1 MTVAI
6 EKMTLEEFLAYD
18 DGTDKLYELEN
29 GELIDMPSE
38 SEINRRIAMFVL
50 AHFLQLGI
58 PAYRLTMK
66 TEVAVSGSRVSV
78 RVPDLLVLSEELAT
92 EMDGA
97 SRSIVLMD
105 MPPPL
110 LVVEVVS
117 PNQEK
122 RDYRYKRTEYA
133 ARGIAEYWIVDP
145 IAQKVTVLEW
155 VEGEDLDF
163 WLRQFAGKLPYE
175 QLWEVF
181 APVLEALETIHAE
194 GFVHRDLKPA
204 NILVMGDGV
213 ERGRV
218 KIADMGFARLFNSPL
233 KPMADLGRDS
243 LMKLKRF
250 NCQFF

>member
-1 MTVAI
+1 MTVSI
-6 EKMTLEEFLAYD
+6 EKMTLAEFLIYD

-29 GELIDMPSE
+29 GELLDMPSE
-38 SEINRRIAMFVL
+38 SEINRRIAGFL
-50 AHFLQLGI
+50 FAYFLQLGI

-92 EMDGA
+92 AMDGA
-97 SRSIVLMD
+97 TRSIVLMD

-122 RDYRYKRTEYA
+122 RDYRYKRSEYA

-155 VEGEDLDF
+155 VEGLYEEQVYTGDSQIESSVLDN
-163 WLRQFAGKLPYE
+163 
-175 QLWEVF
+175 
-181 APVLEALETIHAE
+181 I
-194 GFVHRDLKPA
+194 DLK
-204 NILVMGDGV
+204 V
-213 ERGRV
+213 ERVLHGR
-218 KIADMGFARLFNSPL
+218 
-233 KPMADLGRDS
+233 
-243 LMKLKRF
+243 
-250 NCQFF
+250 

>member
-6 EKMTLEEFLAYD
+6 QKMTLEEFLAYD

-38 SEINRRIAMFVL
+38 SEINRRIAGFL
-50 AHFLQLGI
+50 FAYFLQVGI

-78 RVPDLLVLSEELAT
+78 RVPDLLVLSEELAI
-92 EMDGA
+92 EMNGA
-97 SRSIVLMD
+97 TRSIVLMD

-110 LVVEVVS
+110 LAIEVVS
-117 PNQEK
+117 PKQEN

-155 VEGEDLDF
+155 VEGLYEEKVYQGDNSIESSILGSLDLNVD
-163 WLRQFAGKLPYE
+163 R
-175 QLWEVF
+175 
-181 APVLEALETIHAE
+181 VLQ
-194 GFVHRDLKPA
+194 VR
-204 NILVMGDGV
+204 
-213 ERGRV
+213 
-218 KIADMGFARLFNSPL
+218 
-233 KPMADLGRDS
+233 
-243 LMKLKRF
+243 
-250 NCQFF
+250 